1 MIVRRVGPK
10 VRGSEC
16 RELIG
21 ILSVRYSRIIGE
33 SSRSVIRD
41 MARNITMKWWGRC
54 WGVEKRRVDIVS
66 TCAPVEERIFGGCVS
81 PARVAFVCRVAKD
94 TRMIVRHEGAERS
107 IKLSF

>member
-1 MIVRRVGPK
+1 MIVSRVGPK
-10 VRGSEC
+10 VGGSEC

-41 MARNITMKWWGRC
+41 MSRDITMKWWGRC

-66 TCAPVEERIFGGCVS
+66 TCAPVEGRIFGGCVS
-81 PARVAFVCRVAKD
+81 PARVVFVFRVLRD
-94 TRMIVRHEGAERS
+94 TRMI
-107 IKLSF
+107 L